1 MFRVYI
7 GHAELIGV
15 GPHEVLD
22 FGFGVLDSALV
33 ESPPPPPIWNM
44 YIDINP
50 KHSSLKPTP

>member
-33 ESPPPPPIWNM
+33 ESPPPPQFGTCTSI
-44 YIDINP
+44 
-50 KHSSLKPTP
+50 